1 MLKLRPIVL
10 LGSII
15 CAQSTIA
22 EVNLNN
28 MNDDNPTYLT
38 SIPLLQSLKI
48 NNKQLQ
54 FNAPYVHELKNR
66 YKVRSLFVESQDLPM
81 VD

>member
-28 MNDDNPTYLT
+28 MNDDNPTSLT
-38 SIPLLQSLKI
+38 SIPLLQILKI
-48 NNKQLQ
+48 NNK
-54 FNAPYVHELKNR
+54 
-66 YKVRSLFVESQDLPM
+66 
-81 VD
+81 